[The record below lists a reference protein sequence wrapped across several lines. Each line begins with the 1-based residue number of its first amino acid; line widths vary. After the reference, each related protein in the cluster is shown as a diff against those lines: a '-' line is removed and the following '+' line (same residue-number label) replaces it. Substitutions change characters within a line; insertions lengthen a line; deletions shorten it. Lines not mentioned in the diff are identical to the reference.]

1 MKILISGTSKGLG
14 YDLAE
19 YFTKQGHNVVGFAR
33 SECTKANFQHIP
45 NIDASKNEDLDLLQ
59 DHIATSDAL
68 INNIGIA
75 YDGILATQGY
85 ESIAR
90 MLDVNLLSVIM
101 LTKMYVRSRL
111 AHKKNGSVV
120 NISSIISQR
129 GFAGLSVYSATK
141 GALNSL
147 TQSLAR
153 EMGPKGFRF
162 NAILPGY
169 FESDLSA
176 SLDESK
182 KNQIVRR
189 TPLGRLATTSDIC
202 PLADFLISEK
212 SSFITGQLISVDG
225 GLTV

>member
-14 YDLAE
+14 FDLAE
-19 YFTKQGHNVVGFAR
+19 YFTKQGHTVVGFAR
-33 SECTKANFQHIP
+33 TACSNATFHHIS
-45 NIDASKNEDLDLLQ
+45 NIDASKTEDLELLQ
-59 DHIATSDAL
+59 EQIASSDAI
-68 INNIGIA
+68 INNIGMA

-85 ESIAR
+85 ESITR
-90 MLDVNLLSVIM
+90 MIDVNLLSVIM
-101 LTKMYVRSRL
+101 LTKMYVRARL
-111 AHKKNGSVV
+111 AQKKNGSIV

-169 FESDLSA
+169 FESELSA
-176 SLDESK
+176 SLDDSK
-182 KNQIVRR
+182 KNQIIRR
-189 TPLGRLATTSDIC
+189 TPLGRLATTADLC
-202 PLADFLISEK
+202 PLAEFLISEK

>member
-14 YDLAE
+14 FDLAE
-19 YFTKQGHNVVGFAR
+19 YFSSQGHDVIGFAR
-33 SECTKANFQHIP
+33 SECPKANFLHIP
-45 NIDASKNEDLDLLQ
+45 KIDASKKENLESIH
-59 DHIATSDAL
+59 DHIASSDAL
-68 INNIGIA
+68 INNIGMA

-90 MLDVNLLSVIM
+90 MIDINLLSVVM
-101 LTKMYVRSRL
+101 LTKMYVRARL
-111 AHKKNGSVV
+111 AQKKSGSVV

-176 SLDESK
+176 SLDEAK
-182 KNQIVRR
+182 KSQIIRR
-189 TPLGRLATTSDIC
+189 TPLGRLATTKDIC
-202 PLADFLISEK
+202 PLADFLVSEK
-212 SSFITGQLISVDG
+212 SKFITGQLISVDG